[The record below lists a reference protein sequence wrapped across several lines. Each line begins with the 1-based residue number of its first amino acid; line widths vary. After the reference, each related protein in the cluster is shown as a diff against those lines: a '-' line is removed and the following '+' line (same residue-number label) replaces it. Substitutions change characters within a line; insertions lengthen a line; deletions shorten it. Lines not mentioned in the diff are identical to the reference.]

1 MTAAL
6 TGRPRL
12 RLPATAQAGEV
23 VEIRTLVDHPM
34 ETGLRKG
41 DDGQPVPRD
50 MLARLIVRAN
60 GAVVFTAEFRNATSA
75 NPYLVFFLTIERTT
89 ELDFTW
95 LHEDGR
101 SLTAA
106 ARIVVA

>member
-1 MTAAL
+1 MSSPVSVWLRAL
-6 TGRPRL
+6 EL
-12 RLPATAQAGEV
+12 AGKEV
-23 VEIRTLVDHPM
+23 EFPEDCY
-34 ETGLRKG
+34 KG
-41 DDGQPVPRD
+41 QYIIDIARD

-75 NPYLVFFLTIERTT
+75 NPYLVFFLRIERTT
-89 ELDFTW
+89 ELAFTW